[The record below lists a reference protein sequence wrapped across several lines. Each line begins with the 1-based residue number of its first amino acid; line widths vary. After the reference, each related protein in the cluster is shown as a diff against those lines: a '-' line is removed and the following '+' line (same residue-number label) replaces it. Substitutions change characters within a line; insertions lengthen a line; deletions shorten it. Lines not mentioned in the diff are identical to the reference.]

1 MLHPP
6 QLFQFKPISCYYF
19 NTSSSLGRIYE
30 HGTCREA
37 KNCKALD
44 NCISNQIYL
53 SLSGEIQVVWLFINK
68 CVKLNR

>member
-6 QLFQFKPISCYYF
+6 SFFVSNLFLAITLVLLQASEEYT
-19 NTSSSLGRIYE
+19 NTVRVS
-30 HGTCREA
+30 EA

-53 SLSGEIQVVWLFINK
+53 SLCGEIQVVWLFINK
-68 CVKLNR
+68 RVKLPP